1 MLAFVRDHQVGDLN
15 KCSGAHLL
23 CGQPINGVNLYLMLA
38 CIMMKMLLD
47 GEVDNDDGD
56 DDGDLIKIMLQK

>member
-23 CGQPINGVNLYLMLA
+23 CGQPVNGVNLYLVLA

-47 GEVDNDDGD
+47 GEVDNDD

>member
-1 MLAFVRDHQVGDLN
+1 MLY
-15 KCSGAHLL
+15 
-23 CGQPINGVNLYLMLA
+23 GQPINGVNLYLVLA

-47 GEVDNDDGD
+47 GEADNDDDD